1 MSESTEMSENK
12 RVISRAGAINPPKKI
27 FMLLYLSRPSTL
39 PPLYNGGISLARAGY
54 SVEVLCIT
62 DEMERTKEET
72 IVPGFVAKRFTL
84 YSREILYK
92 LFGGPPKNFIRAS
105 IQYLSSY
112 AEFVLKATIR
122 AYFAK
127 GDLYEAHD
135 LPTLLPSFLA
145 SKLRRKPLVYH
156 AHELY
161 PEMHGNMRFSR
172 LWKLLER
179 ILTPRADL
187 VVSPEENRSNIYL
200 EEYHAKGMPLLIRN
214 CPPFKEPVKSSNLS
228 DYLKSFGVKFKTIV
242 LYQGLLD
249 YSRCIEE
256 MIDSA
261 KYFSDGNVLVLL
273 GGGKDEWAEP
283 GLMKEFPK
291 NVVHIPYV
299 PYPQL
304 VAYTSSADVGILF
317 YRNTCRNNYYC
328 APNKLF
334 EYMMMGLPVITNDY
348 PGIKKFV
355 EGENVGLCANPE
367 NPFDVAR
374 AVDKLASNPDLYQEM
389 KSNCLRLS
397 REVYNWETEFK
408 KLQEAYN
415 TMLHQAQDD

>member
-1 MSESTEMSENK
+1 M
-12 RVISRAGAINPPKKI
+12 PKNHKFTLPSGKMNSPTKI

-39 PPLYNGGISLARAGY
+39 PPLYNEGLSLAKTGF

-62 DEMERTKEET
+62 DEMARLKEET
-72 IVPGFVAKRFTL
+72 IAPGFVAKRFTL
-84 YSREILYK
+84 YSRELLYK
-92 LFGGPPKNFIRAS
+92 IFGGPPTNFIRAS
-105 IQYLSSY
+105 LQYVFSY
-112 AEFVLKATIR
+112 AEFVVKATIR
-122 AYFAK
+122 AYLAN

-145 SKLRRKPLVYH
+145 SRLRKRPLVYH

-161 PEMHGNMRFSR
+161 PEMHGKMRFSR
-172 LWKLLER
+172 LWKVLER
-179 ILTPRADL
+179 TLTPKADL
-187 VVSPEENRSNIYL
+187 VVSPEENRSRIYL
-200 EEYHAKGMPLLIRN
+200 QEYHAKEMPLLIRN
-214 CPPFKEPVKSSNLS
+214 CPPFKEPVKSTNLADFLRS
-228 DYLKSFGVKFKTIV
+228 SGVDFKTIV

-249 YSRCIEE
+249 YSRCIGE

-261 KYFSDGNVLVLL
+261 KYYSEGSVLVLL

-283 GLMKEFPK
+283 GQMKEFPS
-291 NVVHIPYV
+291 NVVHLPYV

-304 VAYTSSADVGILF
+304 VAYTSSADVGMLF
-317 YRNTCRNNYYC
+317 YRNTCRNNYFC

-367 NPFDVAR
+367 NPFEVAR
-374 AVDKLASNPDLYQEM
+374 AVDKIASDPELYQEM
-389 KSNCLRLS
+389 KRNCLRLS
-397 REVYNWETEFK
+397 KDVYNWEMEFK

-415 TMLHQAQDD
+415 MLLHQEQDD